1 LCKLRT
7 SSARLLLPAA
17 VSKGSLAEPPWIRS
31 IRVVFF
37 AVIEDSVRD
46 FVMAEAET
54 ESRRSIMMQQV
65 CRSFARRLAVC
76 VTLLSFAAALGAQ
89 TPAWKTYSY
98 SEDGFS
104 AAYPLRAQHR

>member
-1 LCKLRT
+1 
-7 SSARLLLPAA
+7 
-17 VSKGSLAEPPWIRS
+17 
-31 IRVVFF
+31 
-37 AVIEDSVRD
+37 
-46 FVMAEAET
+46 
-54 ESRRSIMMQQV
+54 MMQQV